1 MTEKQNTSYT
11 ISEDDIPDILRVCGE
26 EKDPNF
32 QDVSPRNI
40 PTYLRERYW
49 IKQWSPLNRWK
60 SRKFVNCAGR
70 TELRRADLGRKL
82 DNPGD
87 AFFDLFLFTSRYNVR
102 LRTWLEVTEVFI
114 SDEQAKKVNCFIR
127 KDNSLRGK
135 GEIDPVEFLRS
146 LDLGPPD
153 SRLQCDMADRVISA
167 IEKKAKKGREEGSY
181 KSLVRDYGRGQ
192 LIVGLPLWFAIFPS
206 VPMDPSTVRTD
217 FITRLNLAF
226 EEIQH
231 SVLRT
236 NWCPFDSVI
245 VLWNPTLE
253 SIDKWTKVADPNF
266 YSDPA
271 NLSWKTPIS
280 PLKFY
285 SSFRDLNL
293 PKPYRITHNARWDR
307 YSSLDAMLTDQR
319 RWLRFPNNPRPL
331 GPKACLEVND
341 SDTDDSVL
349 RMYFNKC
356 IIQLWLFVCINGW
369 RGLCRW
375 VASRFSVHRLYTRLR
390 KSRQARKLYRS
401 STSNRS
407 KRDENDHSDKLK

>member
-60 SRKFVNCAGR
+60 SRKFVNCAGQ

-82 DNPGD
+82 DDPGD
-87 AFFDLFLFTSRYNVR
+87 AFFDLFLSTSRSDVR
-102 LRTWLEVTEVFI
+102 LHTWLEVTEVFI

-127 KDNSLRGK
+127 KYNSLRGK

-153 SRLQCDMADRVISA
+153 SRLQREMADRVIST
-167 IEKKAKKGREEGSY
+167 IQEKAQKGREGGSY
-181 KSLVRDYGRGQ
+181 KSLVHDYGRGQ
-192 LIVGLPLWFAIFPS
+192 LILGLPLWFATFPL
-206 VPMDPSTVRTD
+206 DPTNPSIVLTD
-217 FITRLNLAF
+217 FAPRLLLGF
-226 EEIQH
+226 EKIKH

-236 NWCPFDSVI
+236 NWCPFDSVVI
-245 VLWNPTLE
+245 LWNPMLE
-253 SIDKWTKVADPNF
+253 SIDKWIKVADPDF

-280 PLKFY
+280 HYKLY
-285 SSFRDLNL
+285 SSLRKPNL
-293 PKPYRITHNARWDR
+293 PTPNLITHNARWDR
-307 YSSLDAMLTDQR
+307 YSSLDAMLADQR

-341 SDTDDSVL
+341 SERDDSVL
-349 RMYFNKC
+349 RMYFYKC
-356 IIQLWLFVCINGW
+356 LLQLWLFIHINGW
-369 RGLCRW
+369 RGLQRW
-375 VASRFSVHRLYTRLR
+375 IASRFSVRRLYSRLLL
-390 KSRQARKLYRS
+390 SHQARKLYRS
-401 STSNRS
+401 SSSNRS
-407 KRDENDHSDKLK
+407 KSDENDRAG